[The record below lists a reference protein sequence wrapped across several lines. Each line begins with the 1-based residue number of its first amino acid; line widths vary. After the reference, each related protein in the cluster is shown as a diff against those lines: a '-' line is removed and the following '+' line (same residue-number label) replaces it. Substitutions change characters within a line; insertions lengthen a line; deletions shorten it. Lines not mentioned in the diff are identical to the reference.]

1 MWDRQGEVRGL
12 SGCAGQMLRRSFL
25 ARAVDLDTRKYAAGE
40 RDDRQQ
46 EPKTNPIVPTISRN
60 FRRLTSWNSN
70 TLCSHLVRPPVMVR
84 AGCFDQAISDGPQ
97 GGGRGVHLVKEGE
110 DALIQTGKK
119 QRTSDGVR
127 LRLDLET
134 PQGPVCWLTC
144 L

>member
-12 SGCAGQMLRRSFL
+12 SGWAGQMLRRSFL

-40 RDDRQQ
+40 R
-46 EPKTNPIVPTISRN
+46 
-60 FRRLTSWNSN
+60 
-70 TLCSHLVRPPVMVR
+70 
-84 AGCFDQAISDGPQ
+84 PQ

-134 PQGPVCWLTC
+134 PQGPECVG
-144 L
+144 

>member
-1 MWDRQGEVRGL
+1 
-12 SGCAGQMLRRSFL
+12 ML
-25 ARAVDLDTRKYAAGE
+25 
-40 RDDRQQ
+40 
-46 EPKTNPIVPTISRN
+46 
-60 FRRLTSWNSN
+60 
-70 TLCSHLVRPPVMVR
+70 LVRDEMTANKNQKLTLPSQ
-84 AGCFDQAISDGPQ
+84 GTLEGLLLGTQIEI
-97 GGGRGVHLVKEGE
+97 GGGRGVHLVKEGG